1 MFGFSFLKYRIGKQV
16 LFSLAFRRQTLAI
29 EMHLPALETLQSDL
43 CIYNKLFLQSS
54 LHTRHHAIW
63 GFFVQSDGIAREQKN
78 RRWLFLFCTWDLVR
92 CNLATDLFPL
102 LGASP
107 RRWCWDNSSF
117 LVVTQ
122 ISAGDEIS
130 SLLGTEWEQQLR
142 FRLLIHGHVPIQ
154 CFQAC
159 QQPCSALAIA
169 ADVPVS
175 GGKRRGFLPRSGFM

>member
-1 MFGFSFLKYRIGKQV
+1 MFGFPFLKYRIGKQV

-29 EMHLPALETLQSDL
+29 EMHLPALETLQSEP
-43 CIYNKLFLQSS
+43 CIDNKLLLQSS
-54 LHTRHHAIW
+54 LHTSYDMV
-63 GFFVQSDGIAREQKN
+63 FFQLDGITREQRN
-78 RRWLFLFCTWDLVR
+78 CRWLVLFYTQDLVG

-102 LGASP
+102 LGALP

-130 SLLGTEWEQQLR
+130 SPLGMEREQQLC
-142 FRLLIHGHVPIQ
+142 FWLLIRGHVPIR
-154 CFQAC
+154 CFQAR

-175 GGKRRGFLPRSGFM
+175 GGERRGFLSRSGFM